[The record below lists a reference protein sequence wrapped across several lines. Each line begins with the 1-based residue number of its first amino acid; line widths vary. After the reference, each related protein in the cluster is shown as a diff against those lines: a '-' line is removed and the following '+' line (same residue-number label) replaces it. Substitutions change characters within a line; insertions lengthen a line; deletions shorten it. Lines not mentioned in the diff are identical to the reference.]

1 MGGTVLKKI
10 TLVLGIITAVFGGYY
25 IYLDRS
31 TANLEAAEAEQSL
44 QAKLADTSVFIS
56 YSQELNK
63 INLDLSLFEDQ
74 RFRSLR
80 LYTEP
85 IKEQPTGRP
94 NPFSDGNQ

>member
-1 MGGTVLKKI
+1 MA
-10 TLVLGIITAVFGGYY
+10 LGIITVVFGGYY
-25 IYLDRS
+25 LYIERS
-31 TANLEAAEAEQSL
+31 KASLETANAEQVL
-44 QAKLADTSVFIS
+44 QERLANTSVFIT

-85 IKEQPTGRP
+85 IEEQATGRN
-94 NPFSDGNQ
+94 NPFSQANQ